1 MPILVNVVR
10 SWTRALALRGFARI
24 VLSILRD
31 IYWAFAGSTLK
42 NPTIRKRPTTCL
54 FVCLGNVCR
63 SPFAERYAVKAAT
76 SLQIREITFV
86 SAGLSVSTQNRP
98 PAEAI
103 TAAQFFGVD
112 IKEHR
117 STPVTAYL
125 LARSDMIITMDA
137 SHFRYLSNNFPQ
149 FKQRLFLLPLFG
161 DGSVKLMRGFS
172 SLNIADPYG
181 KPAEEFRS
189 CYRRIIRHIDFLVLE
204 IANKSVVVRNFCCV

>member
-1 MPILVNVVR
+1 MPILANVFR

-24 VLSILRD
+24 VLPILRD

-42 NPTIRKRPTTCL
+42 NPTIRERPTTCL

-63 SPFAERYAVKAAT
+63 SPFAERYAAKAAT
-76 SLQIREITFV
+76 SLQISEVTFV
-86 SAGLSVSTQNRP
+86 SAGLSVSTQNPP

-103 TAAQFFGVD
+103 AAAQFFGVD

-125 LARSDMIITMDA
+125 LARSDMIITMEA
-137 SHFRYLSNNFPQ
+137 SHFRYLENNFPQ

-161 DGSVKLMRGFS
+161 NGSVKLVRRFS

-181 KPAEEFRS
+181 MPAEEFKS
-189 CYRRIIRHIDFLVLE
+189 CYCRITRHIDLLVRE
-204 IANKSVVVRNFCCV
+204 IANQSFVCC